1 MPGRGTIQGTR
12 GLTGRPLKPPAAE
25 HVRVDV
31 RHVLAGVRATVE
43 DHAIARL
50 ADALRY
56 RGGVGHGRHLLEQAA
71 AGGDHRRDVGVVLL
85 WYDQDMNRG
94 LWINIAER
102 DGP

>member
-56 RGGVGHGRHLLEQAA
+56 RSGVGQGRHLLEQPT
-71 AGGDHRRDVGVVLL
+71 AGGDHRRDVGIMFLR
-85 WYDQDMNRG
+85 YDQDVNRG
-94 LWINIAER
+94 LWIDIAER

>member
-1 MPGRGTIQGTR
+1 
-12 GLTGRPLKPPAAE
+12 
-25 HVRVDV
+25 VDV

-71 AGGDHRRDVGVVLL
+71 ASGDRRRDVSIMLL
-85 WYDQDMNRG
+85 RYDQDMNRG
-94 LWINIAER
+94 LWIDVAER
-102 DGP
+102 DSP